1 MIGGVA
7 IAAGL
12 ERTLRRLVRSV
23 HAVAVP
29 ESGAGRLA
37 AVVALDRYDAGDVE
51 AVAHA
56 ALRPSTSSS
65 S

>member
-12 ERTLRRLVRSV
+12 ERRLRRPSSV

-29 ESGAGRLA
+29 ESGAGRLT
-37 AVVALDRYDAGDVE
+37 AVVALGRYAAGDAR

-56 ALRPSTSSS
+56 ALEASTSSS

>member
-1 MIGGVA
+1 MLGGVA

-12 ERTLRRLVRSV
+12 ERRLRRAHRSV

-37 AVVALDRYDAGDVE
+37 AVVALDRTTTATS
-51 AVAHA
+51 
-56 ALRPSTSSS
+56 RPSPTRP
-65 S
+65 